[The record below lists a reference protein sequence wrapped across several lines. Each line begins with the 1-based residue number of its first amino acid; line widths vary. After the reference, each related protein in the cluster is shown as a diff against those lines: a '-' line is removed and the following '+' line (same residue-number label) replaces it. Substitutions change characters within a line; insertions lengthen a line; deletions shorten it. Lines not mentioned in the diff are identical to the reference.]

1 MNVRMI
7 SLKRILSKKFTPLHI
22 VTYIFT
28 GIFVFFFIF
37 PLYWQIVTAIKPP
50 QEIYKI
56 PPLWFPTIPY
66 LQRFHDIFFKRHG
79 FLLNI
84 RNGAIVSSLTTLL
97 CLSLS
102 VLSSYA
108 IARIRIRGGKMIL
121 ITVMVLS
128 MLPGVAI
135 IGPLYLIWKELQLI
149 DTLLCLIITYVAF
162 FLPFSMWFL
171 VSFFRT
177 IPPDLEEAAI
187 LDGCTPLQALIKVII
202 PLSAPAIFTIAML
215 VFIFSWNEFL
225 FALTFTRSDSARTI
239 PVGLYFFHGLHEIP
253 WGDIAAACTIVTIP
267 VVVLVIIFQKYL
279 IQGLTAGALKG

>member
-1 MNVRMI
+1 MHRTT
-7 SLKRILSKKFTPLHI
+7 SLKRILSNKFTPLHI
-22 VTYIFT
+22 VTYVFT

-37 PLYWQIVTAIKPP
+37 PLYWQIVTAMKPP

-56 PPLWFPTIPY
+56 PPLWFPTTPY
-66 LQRFHDIFFKRHG
+66 LERFYNVLVKREG

-84 RNGAIVSSLTTLL
+84 RNSFIVSSCTTFL

-108 IARIRIRGGKMIL
+108 IARIKIRGGKTILMIIL
-121 ITVMVLS
+121 VLS

-135 IGPLYLIWKELQLI
+135 IGPLYLMWKQLQLI
-149 DTLLCLIITYVAF
+149 NTLFCLIITYVAF
-162 FLPFSMWFL
+162 FLPFSIWFL
-171 VSFFRT
+171 ASFFRT

-187 LDGCTPLQALIKVII
+187 LDGCTPLQALVKIII
-202 PLSAPAIFTIAML
+202 PLAAPAIFTIAML
-215 VFIFSWNEFL
+215 VYIFSWNEFL

-239 PVGLYFFHGLHEIP
+239 PVGIYMFHGLHEIP

-267 VVVLVIIFQKYL
+267 IVVLVIIFQKYVV
-279 IQGLTAGALKG
+279 QGLTAGALKG